1 MARWKVPLFA
11 RSLFGP
17 NGRIEADS
25 QGIFTAASEA
35 EDAFFRALEA
45 QVAGDET
52 MALYINGDRMV
63 DAAGNTVGQRQLYCM
78 DKSTG
83 YDDTN
88 RLQEFIDQMS
98 AEAVA
103 ARKPRIVA
111 LPQDQEYSIAGL
123 LLRSHVLVEGNNTRL
138 TKISDYSGL
147 LPSDP
152 TYGVV
157 RTPWVQDAN
166 GSWFSGEYMGLRNI
180 VLDPA
185 NRQYVAVLDLMNV
198 RDVYL
203 ENVTAYASQ
212 WCAGWTFRLAGD
224 RITVVDPRILGGN
237 RVYQD
242 AFHGM
247 YGEDIHLRG
256 GVVEGGDDGVAF
268 GNDQVTLGGVYQNN
282 KGLRNFSVIGTT
294 VIATRGAGVK
304 VYRSASSIHGL
315 SEANKVSGGRIHV
328 TGKAGLLRNGGVSF
342 INHASPDNRVVTDVT
357 DVKVHADLI
366 VGTDGRSIHSAVSGV
381 LVGSPSAITKANPA
395 VVTLNNHGVPAGQVV
410 TFMNIPSNGMA
421 QLVGFYKTK
430 NNATNTLQLC
440 EDAYRG
446 ATSLDSTSY
455 TTFNGADMIS
465 VGSGT
470 GYKRGQVLTAAGGTG
485 VERATFLVT
494 QVGPLGQVEAVLPLT
509 RGDYSVLPASPNN
522 PTGGTG
528 TGCQLFFE
536 TTHSGVNAFGSNSV
550 GVSDCLIE
558 GRILINDTTGAATRF
573 YGGQAVDCQRVYHE
587 FNLPVVPALGGILIN
602 NEASTQK
609 SKDNRVA
616 RCAMTGNA
624 SMNTSYG
631 FIQCSNSEGTLIED
645 VTIDEAPTNIT
656 GVRAIINGNILETKA
671 ISSISAADPAVFDF
685 GATAHGRKVNE
696 YVVITGNTLSAG
708 DINNTVMVVN
718 TVPSTTTLTLRTL
731 DGELFRLN
739 GATVSVAGS
748 LSLANNTID
757 IRGLTM
763 RKATGATGVV
773 GVNTLSNAPP
783 RATAVRVKDSNLRG
797 VDTPITDQ
805 AASCPVFLAE
815 NVDGFTEPVK
825 TYRVATV
832 NHNCAVGDKFIVV
845 VPGSAVTINAPTNPR
860 KGGVL
865 DITIKQSAT
874 AQTITW
880 NAVFK
885 KAADGAG
892 VNNGTGTTRFVYD
905 GTSWVQQGGALSYFA

>member
-1 MARWKVPLFA
+1 MARWKVPLYA
-11 RSLFGP
+11 RSVYGP
-17 NGRIEADS
+17 SGRLEADA
-25 QGIFTAASEA
+25 QGVFTAVDEA
-35 EDAFFRALEA
+35 EDMFFRNLEA
-45 QVAGDET
+45 QMAGDET
-52 MALYINGDRMV
+52 MAVYINGDRMV
-63 DAAGNTVGQRQLYCM
+63 DASGADVGQRVSYCM
-78 DKSTG
+78 DKATG
-83 YDDTN
+83 YEDVKLQQFVDDINLTA
-88 RLQEFIDQMS
+88 RAKKQTLI
-98 AEAVA
+98 AVF
-103 ARKPRIVA
+103 
-111 LPQDQEYSIAGL
+111 PQDQQYNTKGVF
-123 LLRSHVLVEGNNTRL
+123 LRSGVLIEGNNSTL
-138 TKISDYSGL
+138 NKIGNYSGL

-152 TYGVV
+152 SYAVV
-157 RTPWVQDAN
+157 RTPWVQEGGD
-166 GSWFSGEYMGLRNI
+166 WFSGEKMGLRNI
-180 VLDPA
+180 TLDP
-185 NRQYVAVLDLMNV
+185 NNHQYVAVLDLMNV

-203 ENVTAYASQ
+203 ENVRAYASQ

-224 RITVVDPRILGGN
+224 RITVVDPQIIGGN

-242 AFHGM
+242 AFHAM

-256 GVVEGGDDGVAF
+256 GVLEGGDDALAF

-282 KGLRNFSVIGTT
+282 RGLRNFSVSGTT

-304 VYRSASSIHGL
+304 VYRSAGSIHGL
-315 SEANKVSGGRIHV
+315 ADANKVSGGRIHV

-366 VGTDGRSIHSAVSGV
+366 VGTDGRSIHSAVSGT

-395 VVTLNNHGVPAGQVV
+395 VVTLNGHGVAAGQVV

-430 NNATNTLQLC
+430 NNAANTLALC

-446 ATSLDSTSY
+446 TTSLNSTSF
-455 TTFNGADMIS
+455 TTFNGGDMIA
-465 VGSGT
+465 VGSGL
-470 GYKRGQVLTAAGGTG
+470 GYKRGNVLTAAGGTG
-485 VERATFLVT
+485 TQLATFLVT
-494 QVGPLGQVEAVLPLT
+494 QVDALGRVEAVLPLT
-509 RGDYSVLPASPNN
+509 RGDYSVLPSSPNN
-522 PTGGTG
+522 PTGGDG

-536 TTHSGVNAFGSNSV
+536 SAHSGVNAFGVNAV
-550 GVSDCLIE
+550 GVSNCSIE

-573 YGGQAVDCQRVYHE
+573 YGGQIVDCQGVSSE
-587 FNLPVVPALGGILIN
+587 FNLPVTPALGGVLIT

-624 SMNTSYG
+624 NMNTSYG
-631 FIQCSNSEGTLIED
+631 FIQCSNSEGTVIED
-645 VTIDEAPTNIT
+645 VVLGEAPTNIV
-656 GVRAIINGNILETKA
+656 GVRAIVGGNVLETKA

-685 GATAHGRKVNE
+685 GATPHGRKVNE

-718 TVPSTTTLTLRTL
+718 TVPSTTTLTLRSL

-763 RKATGATGVV
+763 RKAAGATGVAGV
-773 GVNTLSNAPP
+773 GTFSNSPP
-783 RATAVRVKDSNLRG
+783 RATAVRIRDSNLRN
-797 VDTPITDQ
+797 VDTPITSVTAQ
-805 AASCPVFLAE
+805 GPAFYAE
-815 NVDGFTEPVK
+815 NVGGYTEPVK
-825 TYRVATV
+825 TYRGTSITHDAMTSE
-832 NHNCAVGDKFIVV
+832 KIIVV
-845 VPGSAVTINAPTNPR
+845 VPGAAVTINAPTSPR
-860 KGGVL
+860 KGQVL
-865 DITIKQSAT
+865 DIVIKQSAT

-892 VNNGTGTTRFVYD
+892 VNNGTGTTRFVYG